1 MFKLTIAVL
10 ATAALVGCASVDD
23 MGEAQGKI
31 GALESQVSLLEAK
44 VGHIEATQND
54 IENRRTPA
62 VSYCYLNGERYT
74 EGAVV
79 SGRICRRSGIITS
92 GQPPSLSWV
101 PHS

>member
-10 ATAALVGCASVDD
+10 ATAALAGCASVEDL
-23 MGEAQGKI
+23 GEAQGKI

-79 SGRICRRSGIITS
+79 SGRICQRSGIQTT
-92 GQPPSLSWV
+92 GQPPNVSWR
-101 PHS
+101 PNT